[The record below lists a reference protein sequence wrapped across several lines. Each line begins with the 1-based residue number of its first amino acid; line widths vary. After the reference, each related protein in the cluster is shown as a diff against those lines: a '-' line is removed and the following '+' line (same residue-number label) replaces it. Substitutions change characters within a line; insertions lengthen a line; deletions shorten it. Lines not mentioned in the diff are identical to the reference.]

1 MHQLFKYFLS
11 IFVYLVLGYIS
22 LFINFRFVRCIA
34 VILMSYIKMP
44 PDSNLEQRKKCM
56 TETASIFAGY

>member
-1 MHQLFKYFLS
+1 M
-11 IFVYLVLGYIS
+11 YLVLGYIS

-56 TETASIFAGY
+56 TETAPIFAGY